1 MAVAAGG
8 PAADR
13 GQGDICAVVG
23 GPEGDVHPAGVEVVL
38 RDNNGGRAVCVV
50 VVSVQGGVVVIGDAD
65 GGAGLID
72 GEGRRSDGTV
82 GIVHRLVGVARLIR
96 HVDVEG
102 VVPLGGV
109 FDGGR
114 MEVAAGGPAADRGQ
128 RNICAI
134 IGGPE
139 GDVHQA
145 VVEVALFHR
154 DVGPAALPE
163 EGAAVRRILVIF
175 DIDDRLCDIDLD
187 EILHGRD
194 IACVVLGGQQDADIV
209 AVVLLCIHSKA
220 HFLLG
225 LAGRSVA
232 VPAIECVM
240 LGLSSHVIDRIGHLL
255 QAGIH
260 AVFRGIVCR
269 HHHRH
274 IAVINL
280 VVGQARLYLRGRK
293 LLVRSL
299 VVHHQTIGAE
309 VGDMAGHIR
318 DLQIDHKL
326 LVGCKFR
333 GFAYIGPLHLLQL
346 LDCQRCLLGVISP
359 EFLDKVFLALDG
371 RGLVPFVM
379 GNDDLIIGPN
389 AKGQV
394 LAADQRCPYR
404 GRSGILSSHHIGV
417 GGDGTGGVFRIHGEA
432 VGGLTNGGGVYAL
445 RLVLVSEGGQTVLGG
460 QAGPVGVGDGP
471 DVIGIPRPDV
481 IGIPRE
487 DHVTGNFTR
496 VRKLRLRVNSITPIA
511 DRDRVP
517 HVVARRILGL
527 DIELDRIESLST
539 GSVGDGHSGGADSIV
554 VAPLCAVL
562 LHHID
567 GLFIS
572 ELDLDGRRCG
582 VDLHCLLLWLGH
594 IAGPVSDLHIDHNVI
609 TVVLPGI
616 HGEGELLQL
625 LQDIAALRVGIEHL
639 PLGLGPLLR
648 LGAVLYHPILHGLDA
663 GVVIPVDDALH
674 RGGETLVVVAVGV
687 GRLERQPQ
695 LGGLLIHD
703 NLQALQLLLCQL
715 RHTDLRL
722 AVEHPDGLNGLGFP
736 NVRRLRKGGG
746 LRIVAAGGRSVGKNQ
761 LDALDPCLAASLI
774 GGSRKPD
781 RCIVCK
787 DEGGAIPADGIAGV
801 PSDTLQRSE
810 VIGADLGAL
819 RKGDGHLRIPL
830 DLRQRQLIRLLRRSS
845 YVGLHI
851 GFVYRDGVDDI
862 AVIRR
867 DGEVDAAVIVHLIA
881 HLPQMILH
889 LAMLAGDHRDGL
901 QRGSKGD
908 LDGVGRS
915 NVLDIPCE
923 GSILYISI
931 VIKAF
936 RFAVDLH
943 RADTVVFLGSGL
955 YRQGAALLHED
966 CFHLAALRCGVGFH
980 RSVLAV
986 VGDGNGVHSYELHG
1000 DRRVLIH
1007 RQLLCKAGSICNILL
1022 RTVDGDGFDLIVIV
1036 RRNRQLDLSP
1046 LFVGLFRDRF
1056 AVQQHIAALVGG
1068 DSDGVLL
1075 HEGHADGDI
1084 LVGGQRLLKRL
1095 ALLHCPGLTL
1105 HRKLLNIGAL
1115 GRDQLQLH
1123 IATLLHGG
1131 RLRLLIVDPD

>member
-128 RNICAI
+128 RNICAV

-163 EGAAVRRILVIF
+163 EGAAVRRIVVIF
-175 DIDDRLCDIDLD
+175 DIDDRLRDIDLD
-187 EILHGRD
+187 GILHGRD
-194 IACVVLGGQQDADIV
+194 IACVVLGGQQDVDIV

-225 LAGRSVA
+225 LAGGDFA
-232 VPAIECVM
+232 VPAIEHAP
-240 LGLSSHVIDRIGHLL
+240 LGHIFLVIDRPVIDRIGHLL

-260 AVFRGIVCR
+260 AVFHGIVCR

-280 VVGQARLYLRGRK
+280 VVGQAGLLYDFRGRK

-299 VVHHQTIGAE
+299 VVHHQTVGAE

-333 GFAYIGPLHLLQL
+333 GFAYIGPLLLRQL
-346 LDCQRCLLGVISP
+346 LDCQRLLPFTVGL

-404 GRSGILSSHHIGV
+404 GRSGVLSSHHIGV
-417 GGDGTGGVFRIHGEA
+417 GGDGTGGGFRIHGEA

-445 RLVLVSEGGQTVLGG
+445 LLVLVSKGGQTGL
-460 QAGPVGVGDGP
+460 VGVGDGP
-471 DVIGIPRPDV
+471 DVIGIL
-481 IGIPRE
+481 RE
-487 DHVTGNFTR
+487 GHFTESFIR
-496 VRKLRLRVNSITPIA
+496 VRKLRLRVNSITPIGNLDLA
-511 DRDRVP
+511 A
-517 HVVARRILGL
+517 HVVAHCIL

-539 GSVGDGHSGGADSIV
+539 GSVGDGHSGGADGIV

-582 VDLHCLLLWLGH
+582 VDLHCLLRRVY

-609 TVVLPGI
+609 AVVLPGI
-616 HGEGELLQL
+616 HGEGEPIQL

-663 GVVIPVDDALH
+663 GVVIRVDDAIH
-674 RGGETLVVVAVGV
+674 RGGEALVVVAVGI
-687 GRLERQPQ
+687 GRFECQ
-695 LGGLLIHD
+695 LQCGIRRIHD
-703 NLQALQLLLCQL
+703 DLQALQLLVCQL
-715 RHTDLRL
+715 CHTDLRL
-722 AVEHPDGLNGLGFP
+722 AVEHPDGLNGLGFL

-761 LDALDPCLAASLI
+761 LDALDPGLAASLI
-774 GGSRKPD
+774 GGSRKSD

-801 PSDTLQRSE
+801 PSDAPQRSE
-810 VIGADLGAL
+810 VVGADLGAR

-830 DLRQRQLIRLLRRSS
+830 DFRQKQLIRLLCRSFH
-845 YVGLHI
+845 VGLHI
-851 GFVYRDGVDDI
+851 GSVYRDGVDDI
-862 AVIRR
+862 AVLRR
-867 DGEVDAAVIVHLIA
+867 DGEVDAVVIA
-881 HLPQMILH
+881 HLLRMILH
-889 LAMLAGDHRDGL
+889 LAILAGDHRDGL

-943 RADTVVFLGSGL
+943 LADTVVFVGSGL

-980 RSVLAV
+980 RSELAV

-1123 IATLLHGG
+1123 IAALLHGG

>member
-1 MAVAAGG
+1 M
-8 PAADR
+8 
-13 GQGDICAVVG
+13 
-23 GPEGDVHPAGVEVVL
+23 L

-128 RNICAI
+128 RNICAV

-139 GDVHQA
+139 GDVHQT

-163 EGAAVRRILVIF
+163 EGAAVRRIVVIF
-175 DIDDRLCDIDLD
+175 DIDDRLRDIDLD
-187 EILHGRD
+187 GILHGRD
-194 IACVVLGGQQDADIV
+194 IACVVLGGQQDVDIV

-225 LAGRSVA
+225 LAGGDFA
-232 VPAIECVM
+232 VPAIEHAP
-240 LGLSSHVIDRIGHLL
+240 LGHIFLVIDRPVIDRIGHLL

-260 AVFRGIVCR
+260 AVFHGIVCR

-280 VVGQARLYLRGRK
+280 VVGQTGHPYDLRGRK

-299 VVHHQTIGAE
+299 VVHHQTVGAE
-309 VGDMAGHIR
+309 VGDMAGHVR

-333 GFAYIGPLHLLQL
+333 GFAYIGPLLLRQL
-346 LDCQRCLLGVISP
+346 LDCQRLLPFTVGL
-359 EFLDKVFLALDG
+359 EFLDKVFRALDG

-404 GRSGILSSHHIGV
+404 GRSGVLYSHHIGV
-417 GGDGTGGVFRIHGEA
+417 GGDGTGGGILIHGEA
-432 VGGLTNGGGVYAL
+432 VGGLAVGHGVYTL
-445 RLVLVSEGGQTVLGG
+445 RLVLVSNGGQTVLGG

-487 DHVTGNFTR
+487 DHVTGNFIR
-496 VRKLRLRVNSITPIA
+496 VRKIRLRVNSISPIA

-594 IAGPVSDLHIDHNVI
+594 IAGPVSDLHIDHNIVA
-609 TVVLPGI
+609 VVLPGI
-616 HGEGELLQL
+616 HGEGESLQL

-648 LGAVLYHPILHGLDA
+648 LGAVLYHPVLHGLDT
-663 GVVIPVDDALH
+663 GVVIRVVDAIHLD
-674 RGGETLVVVAVGV
+674 GEVLVVVAVDV
-687 GRLERQPQ
+687 GRLERQFQ
-695 LGGLLIHD
+695 RGGPLIHD
-703 NLQALQLLLCQL
+703 DLQALQLLVCQL
-715 RHTDLRL
+715 CHTDLRL
-722 AVEHPDGLNGLGFP
+722 AVEHPDGLNGLGFL

-761 LDALDPCLAASLI
+761 LDALDPGLAASLI

-801 PSDTLQRSE
+801 PSDALQRSE
-810 VIGADLGAL
+810 VTGVDLWAL

-830 DLRQRQLIRLLRRSS
+830 DFRQKQLIRLLCRSS
-845 YVGLHI
+845 HVGLHI

-862 AVIRR
+862 AVLRR
-867 DGEVDAAVIVHLIA
+867 DGEVDAAVIVHLLRTL
-881 HLPQMILH
+881 HLH
-889 LAMLAGDHRDGL
+889 LALLAGDHRDGL

-943 RADTVVFLGSGL
+943 LADTVVFVGSGL

-1000 DRRVLIH
+1000 NRRVLIH

-1123 IATLLHGG
+1123 IAALLHGG